1 MNKIKQKLLF
11 VLIIISFLLAN
22 NNLSNADESSNFT
35 SPQKNLKYKVLS
47 IDSGGVNGVVSL
59 EILCA
64 LEKQLNKPISEI
76 FDYFVGSSAGGII
89 ASLLNLKDDNGHP
102 LYKVDDVAKIYKKYM
117 KIIFDKDWYSFG
129 IFSPIYDRR
138 IMDKIFLDAFKNN
151 TLTNTS
157 KPITLLS
164 FSLNTG
170 KPNIW
175 STFKAQKDPN
185 LDYYLRDAVG
195 ATSSAPIFFAPKT
208 TVKKDGSVM
217 HDIDGGIFDANPL
230 MTGIAELIE
239 INPHLKKDDILIISI
254 GPGRMNLDDSEKTN
268 SMLNYGFTGW
278 VMSKP
283 NIVDLIIHADAI
295 SDAIQGQKIFPNY
308 FRLDPLIPKNL
319 SSVDDTNPNT
329 INKLTII
336 AQKYTN
342 NSSDFKKAI
351 DALKH

>member
-1 MNKIKQKLLF
+1 MNQNSLTHKKNSKLKI
-11 VLIIISFLLAN
+11 
-22 NNLSNADESSNFT
+22 
-35 SPQKNLKYKVLS
+35 LS
-47 IDSGGVNGVVSL
+47 IDSGGINGVVSL

-64 LEKQLNKPISEI
+64 LEKQLDKPISEI

-89 ASLLNLKDDNGHP
+89 ASLLNLKDDNGRP
-102 LYKVDDVAKIYKKYM
+102 IYKVPEVAKIYKKYM
-117 KIIFDKDWYSFG
+117 KIIFDRDWYSFG
-129 IFSPIYDRR
+129 IFSPIYDRK
-138 IMDKIFLDAFKNN
+138 IMDKIFLDEFKNI
-151 TLTNTS
+151 TLTNTL

-195 ATSSAPIFFAPKT
+195 ATASAPIFFAPKT
-208 TVKKDGSVM
+208 TVKKDGSIM

-239 INPHLKKDDILIISI
+239 DKPYLKKEDILIVSI
-254 GPGRMNLDDSEKTN
+254 GPGRMNLDDSEKIK

-278 VMSKP
+278 VLSKP

-295 SDAIQGQKIFPNY
+295 SDAIQGQKLFPNY

-319 SSVDDTNPNT
+319 SSVDDTSQNT
-329 INKLTII
+329 INKLSVI
-336 AQKYTN
+336 ANKYTN
-342 NSSDFKKAI
+342 DNNDLKK
-351 DALKH
+351 